1 MGIFGKPKPPPP
13 PPNNPGGGI
22 IAAAG
27 ILIGLI
33 ATVPSIKKWIDEK
46 WENSNMTDEER
57 RLREEQARL
66 QREKEAEER
75 CIAREAEERRLAR
88 EAEERRIAR
97 EAEAEER
104 RIAREKREKE
114 LALQLEEERRR
125 QQEERERK
133 RAEIL
138 NTAWWNIP
146 EGKILLIDTCVWMR
160 ENTPEFVN
168 WFEWLSENAPNKNW
182 SVMVEHSVFQEI
194 EKNRKQ
200 KGLLGLKARMAHSR
214 VRKMQQALL
223 PHKLFIWQNASV
235 PNKTEDKIAYAD
247 PDLVQRMKT
256 DDNIILVT
264 CDFSLAMTAKQITG
278 SVERIL
284 DLDNFVA
291 LIK

>member
-27 ILIGLI
+27 ILISLI

-75 CIAREAEERRLAR
+75 
-88 EAEERRIAR
+88 
-97 EAEAEER
+97 

-114 LALQLEEERRR
+114 LALKLEEEKRR
-125 QQEERERK
+125 QQEELERK

-138 NTAWWNIP
+138 ASAWWNIP
-146 EGKILLIDTCVWMR
+146 EGKILLIDTCVWMS
-160 ENTPEFVN
+160 ENTRDLAC
-168 WFEWLSENAPNKNW
+168 WFEWVSENAPNKNW

-200 KGLLGLKARMAHSR
+200 KGLLGFKARKAHSR

-235 PNKTEDKIAYAD
+235 PNKMEDKIAYAD
-247 PDLVQRMKT
+247 PELVQRMKT

-264 CDFSLAMTAKQITG
+264 CDLSLAMAAKQIIG
-278 SVERIL
+278 SVERVL
-284 DLDNFVA
+284 DWDNFVPM
-291 LIK
+291 I